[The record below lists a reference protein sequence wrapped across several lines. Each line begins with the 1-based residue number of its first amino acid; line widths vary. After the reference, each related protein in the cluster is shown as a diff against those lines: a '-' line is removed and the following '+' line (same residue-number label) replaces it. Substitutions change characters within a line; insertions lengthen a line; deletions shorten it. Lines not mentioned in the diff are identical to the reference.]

1 MNGTWKP
8 FAWHGYGQLS
18 DVLCI
23 DQYYQGLL
31 GGAHYVRTNT
41 IPLYLQAT
49 IVYATSLAG
58 TNAAEP
64 NPFRILLDSTSR
76 QDWDGYPKW
85 PFSPPE
91 TKRTEVYYAL
101 AGGAKGINYWWFKD
115 GGSCDG
121 LGGNNTN
128 LIPEDPDL
136 WKEIG
141 LLGAEIKT
149 LQPYL
154 VTSNPVELDVT
165 GSTNVWVRG
174 LAVGLDTL
182 SRQVRSAQLEG
193 TLEALI
199 STQTSIYTILIGN
212 SLTIFLTAF
221 FSATVLLFGGFAILR
236 IKIPLAGYAASILI
250 LTLTFLAFLIL
261 GMLSASFVMIF
272 KRGDPIA
279 YIFGWS
285 SFFLGGVLFPI
296 EVLPSPLQSLAQM
309 LPVTH
314 AIKAIRELLLASSG
328 LLGVTSLLRNFLLF
342 TGIMAPVGGLFF
354 RFAVKKAKR
363 DGNLIQY

>member
-1 MNGTWKP
+1 MRKLLA
-8 FAWHGYGQLS
+8 FIKRDILVRLS
-18 DVLCI
+18 YRFNL
-23 DQYYQGLL
+23 LL
-31 GGAHYVRTNT
+31 GLIGLTLSMLM
-41 IPLYLQAT
+41 LYFLSRAFG
-49 IVYATSLAG
+49 AG
-58 TNAAEP
+58 TL
-64 NPFRILLDSTSR
+64 PFLARY
-76 QDWDGYPKW
+76 GGEYFP
-85 PFSPPE
+85 
-91 TKRTEVYYAL
+91 YAL
-101 AGGAKGINYWWFKD
+101 IGIAVSNF
-115 GGSCDG
+115 
-121 LGGNNTN
+121 
-128 LIPEDPDL
+128 
-136 WKEIG
+136 
-141 LLGAEIKT
+141 
-149 LQPYL
+149 
-154 VTSNPVELDVT
+154 VT
-165 GSTNVWVRG
+165 
-174 LAVGLDTL
+174 VGLDTL